1 MAEEFT
7 HLTENGVHMVEVGGK
22 PDQKRRAIASGS
34 IFLDKNTINLIQN
47 EEIKQGNVLTTDQ
60 IAGFE
65 AVKNTSSI
73 IPLCHPLALTG
84 IELDFEVKEDEIIAT
99 CAVNTLG
106 KTGVEMEAITGVSVA
121 LLTVW
126 DMVKAVEKDD
136 DGQYPDTRISDIKVI
151 KKDKISMPQT
161 GAGLVRY
168 FDEESLGPKLSPEH
182 VIVATVII
190 AILCF
195 VLRYSA

>member
-1 MAEEFT
+1 M
-7 HLTENGVHMVEVGGK
+7 
-22 PDQKRRAIASGS
+22 
-34 IFLDKNTINLIQN
+34 
-47 EEIKQGNVLTTDQ
+47 LTTAQ
-60 IAGFE
+60 IAGIQ

-84 IELDFEVKEDEIIAT
+84 IELDFEVREDEIIAT

-126 DMVKAVEKDD
+126 DMVKAVEKDE

-151 KKDKISMPQT
+151 EKI
-161 GAGLVRY
+161 
-168 FDEESLGPKLSPEH
+168 K
-182 VIVATVII
+182 I
-190 AILCF
+190 
-195 VLRYSA
+195 